1 MDTKSDKKYWMD
13 MVKEK
18 CNMKGGLVVPS
29 IGKSRGLALYWKDG
43 ITVVVQSYSQTYT
56 DALVEGG
63 GQTWGGGTSPVS
75 MGTQTQ
81 LAI

>member
-29 IGKSRGLALYWKDG
+29 IGKSGGLALYWKDG
-43 ITVVVQSYSQTYT
+43 VTVVVQSYSQTYT

-63 GQTWGGGTSPVS
+63 GERGVVALHRFLWEPRHN
-75 MGTQTQ
+75 
-81 LAI
+81 